1 MQNKMPVKVLEFL
14 FDALT
19 DQSPRRRTVGRTR
32 GAIELSQ
39 AILAKGWAYISQLED
54 LLLETDHRTRRIDIE
69 AFATYFE
76 LPIRSVFQK
85 PRFVTAGAAGF
96 RALSAMD
103 AAALLVHLDDI
114 GFDTDPMLLIEGL
127 LPALASATHVAGSE
141 WTVLAYQRLRQKTQ
155 TTIRADAIDKDG
167 EWASSKLKDS
177 SGRRLEFIRVGV
189 QPYQL
194 QVSGSK
200 YRKPRHEF
208 VTCGYCGYEYTKGD
222 PEAALTHRAE
232 HARVRQ
238 CIDPTPLKQF
248 RDRLLTVAEPELVIG
263 SSPIWMHRQMYERAF
278 RFKRE
283 MQFDFT
289 QWEGSSRHKNK
300 CPESQAYLF
309 ADHTTI
315 YGPGAIVGACAF
327 WRDETRWRLRWVWV
341 CPKMRRAGVLTRR
354 WAKFL
359 ARYGDFELDMPL
371 SEAMVTFIAKHGS
384 DWQQDSIK
392 DFKAEA

>member
-19 DQSPRRRTVGRTR
+19 DRSRRRRAAGRTR

-54 LLLETDHRTRRIDIE
+54 LLLETDHRTSRIDIE
-69 AFATYFE
+69 ALATYFE
-76 LPIRSVFQK
+76 LPLRSVFQK
-85 PRFVTAGAAGF
+85 PRFVTAGAMAF
-96 RALSAMD
+96 RSLSAMD
-103 AAALLVHLDDI
+103 AAALLVYLEDI
-114 GFDTDPMLLIEGL
+114 GFDTDPMSLIEGV
-127 LPALASATHVAGSE
+127 LPTLASASHVTGSE

-155 TTIRADAIDKDG
+155 TTIRTDLIDKDG
-167 EWASSKLKDS
+167 EWASSNLKDTA
-177 SGRRLEFIRVGV
+177 GRRFEFIRVGV
-189 QPYQL
+189 QPYRL
-194 QVSGSK
+194 QVSGPK
-200 YRKPRHEF
+200 YRRPRHEF
-208 VTCGYCGYEYTKGD
+208 VTCEYCGHEYTKGD

-232 HARVRQ
+232 HARVRR
-238 CIDPTPLKQF
+238 CLDPTPVKQF
-248 RDRLLTVAEPELVIG
+248 KDRLLTAKEPELVID

-289 QWEGSSRHKNK
+289 QWEGSARHKNK

-309 ADHTTI
+309 GDHTAA

-327 WRDETRWRLRWVWV
+327 WKDEARWRLRWVWV

-354 WAKFL
+354 WPQFL

-371 SEAMVTFIAKHGS
+371 SQAMVTFIGKHGS
-384 DWQQDSIK
+384 DWQKDSIK